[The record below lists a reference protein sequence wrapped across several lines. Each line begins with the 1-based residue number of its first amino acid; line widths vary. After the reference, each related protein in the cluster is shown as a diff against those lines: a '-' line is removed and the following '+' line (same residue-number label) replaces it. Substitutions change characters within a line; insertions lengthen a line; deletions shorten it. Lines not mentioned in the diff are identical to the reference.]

1 MYLILLT
8 DVGTLNPDAYQATP
22 TNMLFFW
29 AIGFIV
35 GMGLLFAAYWV
46 RRRDK
51 KR

>member
-1 MYLILLT
+1 MHLILLT

-22 TNMLFFW
+22 ANMLFFW

-35 GMGLLFAAYWV
+35 GMSLLFAAYWV

-51 KR
+51 K